1 MGGGSSSSSTKYAV
15 VDQEEENMSPPK
27 RRTKTSDKV
36 STTTP
41 TTLTT
46 PTPSSTTTQ
55 INNFPDVHRD
65 DRHNKTS
72 NALPEWA
79 VPKLKNYAEQ
89 HEETILSEHVYHVKA
104 TLLHVK
110 EFTTKYQHRLTFDRV
125 LTPRTI
131 FSEVYLKEPAKVTDY
146 ECYLLETFV
155 SDQQVKYDIE
165 NEAAIFVQRIW
176 RGHHGSNVLQLLK
189 AHKIILED
197 CALADRRKKYDLS
210 VAKSIEIEGQK
221 TMEEW
226 VKKKRILEEEEEKKK
241 IEQRMNESFIVR
253 FITSGGLQKNQNT
266 NKSTKER
273 GRGSASNMSDKKH
286 KLLVR
291 TLTRIADAS
300 SLDEAWLGIKKR
312 DYWRRWMKKIKKY
325 NFIKNVEIW
334 HLKKWFD
341 AWEMIVWSRLRTERL
356 LENIME
362 RMYHQ
367 YVRLG
372 FFQWWRKTRKRFR
385 IFHSTDGISKI
396 LVQNN
401 KFTPRS
407 SLVITNYP
415 NADRGMV
422 ERNEIVNNNGETLA
436 KRLSSGRW
444 I

>member
-1 MGGGSSSSSTKYAV
+1 MGGGSSSSSTKYAA
-15 VDQEEENMSPPK
+15 VDQEEENVSPPK
-27 RRTKTSDKV
+27 RRTKTSDQL
-36 STTTP
+36 P
-41 TTLTT
+41 TTLTLTPT

-79 VPKLKNYAEQ
+79 VPKLKNYAKQ
-89 HEETILSEHVYHVKA
+89 HEETLLSEHVYHVKA
-104 TLLHVK
+104 TLLHVQ
-110 EFTTKYQHRLTFDRV
+110 EFTTRYQHRLTFDRV

-131 FSEVYLKEPAKVTDY
+131 FSEIYLKEPAQVTDY

-165 NEAAIFVQRIW
+165 NVAAILVQRIW

-189 AHKIILED
+189 AHHILLKD
-197 CALADRRKKYDLS
+197 CALADRRKKYDVS

-221 TMEEW
+221 TMDEW
-226 VKKKRILEEEEEKKK
+226 IKRRRILEEEDEKKK

-253 FITSGGLQKNQNT
+253 FITSGGLHCNNT
-266 NKSTKER
+266 NKLTKEELV
-273 GRGSASNMSDKKH
+273 RGSASNMSDNKH
-286 KLLVR
+286 QLLVR

-325 NFIKNVEIW
+325 NFIKNVQIW
-334 HLKKWFD
+334 QLKKWFD
-341 AWEMIVWSRLRTERL
+341 TWEMIVWSRLRTERL

-372 FFQWWRKTRKRFR
+372 FFQWWRKTKKRFR

-396 LVQNN
+396 LVQNDR
-401 KFTPRS
+401 FTPRS
-407 SLVITNYP
+407 SIVITNYP

-422 ERNEIVNNNGETLA
+422 ERNEIVNNNGESLA

-444 I
+444 V